1 MAALFLYIKNTMNS
15 FLIIFGLALAV
26 VSLCLAGLGIKIL
39 LKKRGE
45 FKRHCS
51 SMDPYT
57 GKGGG
62 CVCAKAS
69 NNACNN
75 RKQHPYQ
82 PLEVNEE
89 MMKELTNKS
98 S

>member
-1 MAALFLYIKNTMNS
+1 MKLFI
-15 FLIIFGLALAV
+15 IIFAFTLAV
-26 VSLCLAGLGIKIL
+26 VILCLAGLGIKIL
-39 LKKRGE
+39 LKRRGE

-62 CVCAKAS
+62 CVCANSAKCS
-69 NNACNN
+69 D

-89 MMKELTNKS
+89 LMKELN
-98 S
+98 

>member
-1 MAALFLYIKNTMNS
+1 MKTITIVLVFATAIVL
-15 FLIIFGLALAV
+15 
-26 VSLCLAGLGIKIL
+26 LCIGGLGIKII
-39 LKKRGE
+39 LKPRGE

-62 CVCAKAS
+62 CVCANAS
-69 NNACNN
+69 NNVCNN

-82 PLEVNEE
+82 PLEVNNEL
-89 MMKELTNKS
+89 MKELTNKS